1 MNTLRTTEADLRTSI
16 RQISLLLQLTPATLV
31 LLGGPSLAQ
40 AQEDTGYR
48 HYRCTVLGESRA
60 CPAAQPIPAER
71 VEVLVVPGSY
81 ARHLIYLGQDPAH
94 AIEAARSIGEVPTR
108 RTVKVT
114 TRQLTSFER
123 YERHQGRL
131 NLPDEERKIL
141 AEVPIEATIQA
152 KESR

>member
-1 MNTLRTTEADLRTSI
+1 MSKEIL
-16 RQISLLLQLTPATLV
+16 
-31 LLGGPSLAQ
+31 
-40 AQEDTGYR
+40 
-48 HYRCTVLGESRA
+48 
-60 CPAAQPIPAER
+60 
-71 VEVLVVPGSY
+71 LVVDAVSNEKGV
-81 ARHLIYLGQDPAH
+81 AKTVIFE